1 MRREGYEL
9 AVSRPQV
16 ILREIDGELCEPYE
30 SVTLDVQQTH
40 QGTMIEK
47 LNAKRG
53 ILCDM
58 VPDANGRVR
67 LDYEVPAQGLFGFQ
81 SEMMSLTQGT
91 GILHHVFLD
100 YRPYVKMPGQ
110 TRHQGALISNA
121 QGSATTYAIFNLQSR
136 GKMIIKPGDQVYEGM
151 VIGLHSR
158 DNDLVVNVCRN
169 KQLTNVRASGTDDN
183 MILTP
188 PMQYTLEQALAS
200 LTMMN

>member
-1 MRREGYEL
+1 
-9 AVSRPQV
+9 
-16 ILREIDGELCEPYE
+16 
-30 SVTLDVQQTH
+30 
-40 QGTMIEK
+40 MIEK

-188 PMQYTLEQALAS
+188 PMQYTLEQALGLINNDELIEITPAKIRIRKKFLKEHERRRES
-200 LTMMN
+200 RDLR